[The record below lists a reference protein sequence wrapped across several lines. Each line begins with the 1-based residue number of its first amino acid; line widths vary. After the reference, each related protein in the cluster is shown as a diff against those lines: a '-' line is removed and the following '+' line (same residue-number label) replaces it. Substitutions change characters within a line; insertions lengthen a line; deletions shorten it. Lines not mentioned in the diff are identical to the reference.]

1 MSGPAKVYATAFYDV
16 AKKKNELQGGLAAL
30 KEFADLCSANQVLR
44 AVLMGEGIDPG
55 SRSAILEEIL
65 SAMKIDG
72 IAAKLLAMLVA
83 RGRAAVLPELI
94 HELEAIQN
102 AEQGIKAGIVKTAVE
117 LGVDEI
123 EMLGKTLSKK
133 AGGRVHLK
141 AQVDPSLLGGF
152 IATVDGKTYDASL
165 RSQMER
171 IRREL
176 I

>member
-1 MSGPAKVYATAFYDV
+1 MSGPAKVYATAFYEV
-16 AKKKNELQGGLAAL
+16 AKKQNDLQGGVSAL
-30 KEFADLCSANQVLR
+30 KEFADLCSANQLLK

-55 SRSAILEEIL
+55 SRSRILEDIL
-65 SAMKIDG
+65 SAMKIEG
-72 IAAKLLAMLVA
+72 SAAKLLKMLVV
-83 RGRAAVLPELI
+83 RSRAAILADLI
-94 HELEAIQN
+94 RELEAIQN
-102 AEQGIKAGIVKTAVE
+102 KEAGIKSGVVKTAVE

-123 EMLGKTLSKK
+123 ETLGKTLSKK
-133 AGGRVHLK
+133 VGGRVHLK
-141 AQVDPSLLGGF
+141 SEVDPSLLGGF